1 MKQCSFCSEY
11 IKDKAI
17 KCRYC
22 WEWLEKNK
30 ISTDYSSKILKV
42 LITLLILAIIWFWPY
57 EFYLLNRLI
66 VFVLSLYLLIKE
78 KKRENYNEFR
88 FWVYTSTAIMY
99 NPFALVYLNRWIW
112 TVIDIALIYL
122 FYKFLKQYE
131 KM

>member
-11 IKDKAI
+11 IQNKAI

-22 WEWLEKNK
+22 WEWLNKNNVA
-30 ISTDYSSKILKV
+30 TDYSSKILKT
-42 LITLLILAIIWFWPY
+42 LIVLLILAIIWFWPY

-78 KKRENYNEFR
+78 KKRESYDEFR
-88 FWVYTSTAIMY
+88 FWVYVSTAIAY

-112 TVIDIALIYL
+112 TLIDLALIYL

>member
-11 IKDKAI
+11 IQSKAI

-22 WEWLEKNK
+22 WEWLDKNK
-30 ISTDYSSKILKV
+30 VATDYSSKILKA
-42 LITLLILAIIWFWPY
+42 LIVLLILAIIWFWPY

-66 VFVLSLYLLIKE
+66 VFILSLYLLIKE
-78 KKRENYNEFR
+78 KKRENYDEFR
-88 FWVYTSTAIMY
+88 FWVYVSTAIAY